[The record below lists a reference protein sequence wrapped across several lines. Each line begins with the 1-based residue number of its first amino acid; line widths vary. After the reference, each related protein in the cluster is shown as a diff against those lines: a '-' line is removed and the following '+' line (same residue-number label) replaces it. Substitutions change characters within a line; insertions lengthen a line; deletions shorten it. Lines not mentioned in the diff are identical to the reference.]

1 MASVYARRRRL
12 TSFNGIVYDT
22 VMVRQVV
29 LDTNVFVSALRSRR
43 GASHRLLLLVGG
55 PDFQINLSV
64 PLVIE
69 YEDVAKR
76 MAEEAGLTSADI
88 DDIIDYLCSVARLR
102 EIHFLWRPVLK
113 DPGDDHILE
122 LAVEA
127 ECRVIITHNVR
138 DFVGA
143 ERLGITTV
151 TPGEFLKSIGGR
163 S

>member
-1 MASVYARRRRL
+1 
-12 TSFNGIVYDT
+12 
-22 VMVRQVV
+22 MVRQVV

-76 MAEEAGLTSADI
+76 MAREAGLTSADI

-138 DFVGA
+138 DFVGV
-143 ERLGITTV
+143 ERFGITAV

>member
-1 MASVYARRRRL
+1 
-12 TSFNGIVYDT
+12 
-22 VMVRQVV
+22 MVRQVV

-76 MAEEAGLTSADI
+76 MAEEAGLTPADI

-102 EIHFLWRPVLK
+102 EIHFLWRPVLR
-113 DPGDDHILE
+113 DPGDDHVLE

-127 ECRVIITHNVR
+127 ECPVIITHNVR
-138 DFVGA
+138 DFAGA
-143 ERLGITTV
+143 ERFGITAV

-163 S
+163 L

>member
-1 MASVYARRRRL
+1 L
-12 TSFNGIVYDT
+12 TSLAGIVYDT
-22 VMVRQVV
+22 AMVRQVV
-29 LDTNVFVSALRSRR
+29 LDTNVFVAALRSRR

-76 MAEEAGLTSADI
+76 MAEEAGPTPADI

-113 DPGDDHILE
+113 DSGDDHVLE

-127 ECRVIITHNVR
+127 ECPVIITHDVR
-138 DFVGA
+138 DFAGA
-143 ERLGITTV
+143 ERFGITAV